1 MGCFF
6 GGEYAVGHTF
16 AIEFAPQHRRG
27 AIAGFVQS
35 GFPLGY
41 VFASLVVALISA
53 MAGDAGMLAYGWR
66 ICLHHRRGSRVPGFL
81 DSNLA
86 A

>member
-41 VFASLVVALISA
+41 VFASLVVAALSA
-53 MAGDAGMLAYGWR
+53 L
-66 ICLHHRRGSRVPGFL
+66 
-81 DSNLA
+81 
-86 A
+86 